1 MALSYIGGKSKIG
14 TWIRNYVPNN
24 IETYVEPF
32 SGMFWVFFKLN
43 TPSFKNLKRVVY
55 NDVNPLNV
63 NLYLCLKDYKKFWEM
78 TQNTPIENKELFDK
92 CKSDLFDTEFVL
104 DKENPNFDIAF
115 KYAYVLSQVWSG
127 TDPKKG
133 NLILKGGYEGKDGVY
148 KSKFEI
154 FRSKLND
161 TKWQKYFNKITVVE
175 NLDFEDVI
183 KKYDSEK
190 TYFYVRKIKPQ
201 QLNILI
207 LNFALQCS
215 TLYSFFNQHF
225 FKNHNLMINFL

>member
-78 TQNTPIENKELFDK
+78 TQNTPIENRIIRPDQKTRR
-92 CKSDLFDTEFVL
+92 CKAIT
-104 DKENPNFDIAF
+104 
-115 KYAYVLSQVWSG
+115 
-127 TDPKKG
+127 
-133 NLILKGGYEGKDGVY
+133 NLV
-148 KSKFEI
+148 
-154 FRSKLND
+154 
-161 TKWQKYFNKITVVE
+161 T
-175 NLDFEDVI
+175 
-183 KKYDSEK
+183 
-190 TYFYVRKIKPQ
+190 
-201 QLNILI
+201 
-207 LNFALQCS
+207 
-215 TLYSFFNQHF
+215 
-225 FKNHNLMINFL
+225 

>member
-63 NLYLCLKDYKKFWEM
+63 NLYLCLKNYKKFWDM

-92 CKSDLFDTEFVL
+92 CKSDL
-104 DKENPNFDIAF
+104 I
-115 KYAYVLSQVWSG
+115 S
-127 TDPKKG
+127 
-133 NLILKGGYEGKDGVY
+133 NL
-148 KSKFEI
+148 KFE
-154 FRSKLND
+154 K
-161 TKWQKYFNKITVVE
+161 T
-175 NLDFEDVI
+175 DVI
-183 KKYDSEK
+183 ISHFLNLQSRPDVKKIILSSLLYFPLYVNLRIVSEK
-190 TYFYVRKIKPQ
+190 T
-201 QLNILI
+201 L
-207 LNFALQCS
+207 
-215 TLYSFFNQHF
+215 
-225 FKNHNLMINFL
+225 